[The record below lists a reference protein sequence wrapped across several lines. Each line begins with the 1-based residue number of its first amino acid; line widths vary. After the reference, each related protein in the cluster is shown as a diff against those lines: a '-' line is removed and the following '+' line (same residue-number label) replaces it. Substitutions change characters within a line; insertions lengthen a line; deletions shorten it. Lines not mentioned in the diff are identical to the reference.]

1 MKEVDFFEN
10 IEINEFAV
18 TPKYLQLVNGIL
30 TAIANGQIKYGTVLP
45 SINEVSYSL
54 EIARDTAEK
63 GYKHLKYL
71 KVLDSIPGKG
81 YFVINTN
88 VRQQLKIIL
97 IFNKLSAHKKI
108 IYDAFVEAIGTDAL
122 IHLCVYNNDFCLFK
136 KILSN
141 QRDNYS
147 HYVIIPHFIDH
158 EEEAAMIINGL
169 PKDKLILVDKIL
181 PGITGN
187 FGAVYENFE
196 KDLYN
201 VLSKATDNLSKYQT
215 IKLIFPNNSY
225 YPMEIIRGFNK
236 FCIQNGFI
244 SKIVNDISTE
254 LISKG
259 DVYINLMEDDL
270 ITLVERLIE
279 MNLVLG
285 TDVGVISY
293 NETPIKKHILNGI
306 TTISTDFYQM
316 GKMAAMVIL
325 ENSRKQ
331 MEVAFNLV
339 LRPSL

>member
-1 MKEVDFFEN
+1 MKVLDFFEN
-10 IEINEFAV
+10 IEINEFSP
-18 TPKYLQLVNGIL
+18 TPKYLQLVNGVL
-30 TAIANGQIKYGTVLP
+30 TAIENGQIKNGTILP
-45 SINEVSYSL
+45 SINEVSCSL

-63 GYKHLKYL
+63 GYKHLKHL
-71 KVLDSIPGKG
+71 KVLDSVPGKG

-97 IFNKLSAHKKI
+97 LFNKLSPHKKI

-122 IHLCVYNNDFCLFK
+122 IDLYIYNNDFSSFK
-136 KILSN
+136 KILNN

-158 EEEAAMIINGL
+158 VKEAADIINRL
-169 PKDKLILVDKIL
+169 PKEKLILLDKIL
-181 PGITGN
+181 PDVTGN

-201 VLSKATDNLSKYQT
+201 VLSKAKVNLSKYQT
-215 IKLIFPNNSY
+215 IKLIFPNGSY
-225 YPMEIIRGFNK
+225 YPTEIIRGFNK
-236 FCIQNGFI
+236 FCLKNGFF
-244 SKIVNDISTE
+244 SKIVTDISRE

-259 DVYINLMEDDL
+259 DVYINLMEDDF
-270 ITLVERLIE
+270 ITLVERLIK
-279 MNLVLG
+279 MKLSLG

-293 NETPIKKHILNGI
+293 NETPIKKLILNGI

-316 GKMAAMVIL
+316 GKMAASIIL

-331 MEVAFNLV
+331 MEVPFNLV
-339 LRPSL
+339 FRPSL